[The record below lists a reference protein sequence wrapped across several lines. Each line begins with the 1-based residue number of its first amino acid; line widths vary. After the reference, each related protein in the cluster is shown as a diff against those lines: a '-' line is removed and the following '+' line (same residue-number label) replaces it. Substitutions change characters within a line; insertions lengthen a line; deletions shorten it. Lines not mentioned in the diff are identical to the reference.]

1 MADRVMTL
9 HELCDALGISRRT
22 IQGYEKHGL
31 VKSSGRNARGYLL
44 YDTQAQTEIA
54 QIRQLQMFGF
64 PVKEIAALRS
74 LSDEELR
81 KKLLA
86 QKEVLKHERDVLEE
100 QLCRLEEMIAQLE

>member
-31 VKSSGRNARGYLL
+31 VKASGRNARGYLL
-44 YDTQAQTEIA
+44 YDAQAQTEIA
-54 QIRQLQMFGF
+54 QVRQLQMFGF

-74 LSDEELR
+74 LSGEELR
-81 KKLLA
+81 KKLLE
-86 QKEVLKHERDVLEE
+86 QKAVLEHERNVLEE
-100 QLCRLEEMIAQLE
+100 QLRRLEEMIAQLE